1 MTRSGVRVS
10 VKLVKAGLV
19 VFLALYI
26 LLPEFQETL
35 LSALFSSEK
44 QFTHSRLDLLQM
56 TASHML
62 LTLSASIISSVVGIF
77 IGFAVTHGK
86 GRYYH
91 EIVRTLNGFVQTL
104 PPTAVVILAFPF
116 LGFGWPPA
124 LLALALYSVFPVV
137 ANTVVGFQS
146 VPSDVLDAASGMG
159 MSNLQRLR
167 LVEFPL
173 ALPVIN
179 TGLRHSFIL
188 NIGTAT
194 IAAVIGGGGLG
205 TIIISGLTLQNSALV
220 FSGTIVITGLALI
233 FDELFNL
240 LETLWGSWEVTGENK
255 NE

>member
-1 MTRSGVRVS
+1 MTRSGARAS
-10 VKLVKAGLV
+10 ARLVKTGFIL
-19 VFLALYI
+19 FLAVYI
-26 LLPEFQETL
+26 VSPSLQESL
-35 LSALFSSEK
+35 LSFLFSSEK
-44 QFTHSRLDLLQM
+44 QFTHSRLGLLQM

-62 LTLSASIISSVVGIF
+62 LTLSASMISSIVGIL

-146 VPSDVLDAASGMG
+146 VPSDVLDAATGMG

-233 FDELFNL
+233 FDELFSL
-240 LETLWGSWEVTGENK
+240 LETLWGSWGVTSGSQG
-255 NE
+255 

>member
-1 MTRSGVRVS
+1 
-10 VKLVKAGLV
+10 
-19 VFLALYI
+19 
-26 LLPEFQETL
+26 
-35 LSALFSSEK
+35 
-44 QFTHSRLDLLQM
+44 
-56 TASHML
+56 
-62 LTLSASIISSVVGIF
+62 
-77 IGFAVTHGK
+77 
-86 GRYYH
+86 
-91 EIVRTLNGFVQTL
+91 
-104 PPTAVVILAFPF
+104 
-116 LGFGWPPA
+116 
-124 LLALALYSVFPVV
+124 
-137 ANTVVGFQS
+137 
-146 VPSDVLDAASGMG
+146 MG

-240 LETLWGSWEVTGENK
+240 LETLWGSWGVTSGSQG
-255 NE
+255 

>member
-1 MTRSGVRVS
+1 MTRSGARAS
-10 VKLVKAGLV
+10 ARLVKTCFIL
-19 VFLALYI
+19 FLAVYI
-26 LLPEFQETL
+26 VSPSVQESL
-35 LSALFSSEK
+35 LSFLFSSER
-44 QFTHSRLDLLQM
+44 QFTHSRLGLLQM
-56 TASHML
+56 TASHMM
-62 LTLSASIISSVVGIF
+62 LTLSASMISSIVGIL

-146 VPSDVLDAASGMG
+146 VPSDVLDAATGMG

-240 LETLWGSWEVTGENK
+240 LETLWGSWGEAGDTGK
-255 NE
+255 

>member
-1 MTRSGVRVS
+1 
-10 VKLVKAGLV
+10 
-19 VFLALYI
+19 
-26 LLPEFQETL
+26 
-35 LSALFSSEK
+35 
-44 QFTHSRLDLLQM
+44 
-56 TASHML
+56 
-62 LTLSASIISSVVGIF
+62 
-77 IGFAVTHGK
+77 
-86 GRYYH
+86 
-91 EIVRTLNGFVQTL
+91 
-104 PPTAVVILAFPF
+104 VILAFPF
-116 LGFGWPPA
+116 LGFGLPPA